1 MARGFESKSVADQ
14 QEVARGDASPGD
26 SEPRDP
32 ARISRLRF
40 LQLSRADVRRRLEQ
54 AQAPA
59 HREGLQRALDAL
71 DAEIA
76 RLG

>member
-14 QEVARGDASPGD
+14 QEAAQAGTPPGEPDQRDA
-26 SEPRDP
+26 
-32 ARISRLRF
+32 ARIARLRL
-40 LQLSRADVRRRLEQ
+40 LQLSRADVQHRLEQ
-54 AQAPA
+54 AHAPA
-59 HREGLQRALDAL
+59 HREGLKLALEAL

>member
-1 MARGFESKSVADQ
+1 MARGFESKSVAAQ
-14 QEVARGDASPGD
+14 QEAAHSDPSARGPAEGD
-26 SEPRDP
+26 S
-32 ARISRLRF
+32 ARLARRRL
-40 LQLSRADVRRRLEQ
+40 LELSRADVRHRLEH

-59 HREGLQRALDAL
+59 HREMLQRALQAL